1 MGRTRAGNEPAPTRA
16 RPWSRSARGAAS
28 APPAS
33 AAPSADAARTP
44 LTTSPPVADAAA
56 WQSIAESIER
66 HRVSAAATP
75 SPAFEENAVTGVDDP
90 SPPGVTTSAAYAESE
105 GAGAHRRSSEAV
117 DDTGADRNSRTEG
130 RDVNIRRRAAREIL
144 RGRRVAPSG
153 RRSRRRGKAPDIES
167 DGGRTIV
174 DPASDTENPS
184 AHGVDH
190 EIREPDSGPAW
201 SPTGS
206 RGAGGNA
213 RERRRSPG
221 RGTFR
226 DPIAHTVAAEEPLAR
241 AGRVPGTLRDAG
253 EFALHAVRK
262 WADPREREL
271 RRRRRVRRRS
281 LRWSAA
287 SGVTA
292 LGTAG
297 LVAISAPV
305 WAVVVVGGG
314 AAALVTGAA
323 VSTRRYLELRRNPL
337 PPAAF
342 VPRRLPAAQSAARA
356 PIARLVRAERA
367 FHALGRQIEASGRIP
382 ADDFADT
389 VATAAS
395 GAAALH
401 ALAGD
406 IAAMEKALAVV
417 ATSHAGAGLRQ
428 QSGAMVGRLE
438 SGVTEYEQL
447 VAAAG
452 QILAAG
458 ASEAPTP
465 VDEFGW
471 AMFTLREAADR
482 LDGWAQALTDLADR
496 H

>member
-1 MGRTRAGNEPAPTRA
+1 M
-16 RPWSRSARGAAS
+16 
-28 APPAS
+28 
-33 AAPSADAARTP
+33 
-44 LTTSPPVADAAA
+44 
-56 WQSIAESIER
+56 
-66 HRVSAAATP
+66 
-75 SPAFEENAVTGVDDP
+75 
-90 SPPGVTTSAAYAESE
+90 
-105 GAGAHRRSSEAV
+105 
-117 DDTGADRNSRTEG
+117 
-130 RDVNIRRRAAREIL
+130 
-144 RGRRVAPSG
+144 
-153 RRSRRRGKAPDIES
+153 
-167 DGGRTIV
+167 
-174 DPASDTENPS
+174 
-184 AHGVDH
+184 
-190 EIREPDSGPAW
+190 
-201 SPTGS
+201 
-206 RGAGGNA
+206 
-213 RERRRSPG
+213 
-221 RGTFR
+221 
-226 DPIAHTVAAEEPLAR
+226 VAAEEPLAR

-342 VPRRLPAAQSAARA
+342 VPRRLPAVQSAARA

-465 VDEFGW
+465 ADEFGW

>member
-1 MGRTRAGNEPAPTRA
+1 M
-16 RPWSRSARGAAS
+16 
-28 APPAS
+28 
-33 AAPSADAARTP
+33 
-44 LTTSPPVADAAA
+44 
-56 WQSIAESIER
+56 
-66 HRVSAAATP
+66 
-75 SPAFEENAVTGVDDP
+75 
-90 SPPGVTTSAAYAESE
+90 
-105 GAGAHRRSSEAV
+105 
-117 DDTGADRNSRTEG
+117 
-130 RDVNIRRRAAREIL
+130 
-144 RGRRVAPSG
+144 
-153 RRSRRRGKAPDIES
+153 
-167 DGGRTIV
+167 
-174 DPASDTENPS
+174 
-184 AHGVDH
+184 
-190 EIREPDSGPAW
+190 
-201 SPTGS
+201 
-206 RGAGGNA
+206 
-213 RERRRSPG
+213 
-221 RGTFR
+221 
-226 DPIAHTVAAEEPLAR
+226 AAEEPLAR
-241 AGRVPGTLRDAG
+241 AGRVPGALRDAG
-253 EFALHAVRK
+253 EFELHAVRK

-323 VSTRRYLELRRNPL
+323 VSTRSYLELRRNPL

-342 VPRRLPAAQSAARA
+342 VPRRLPAVHSAARA

-406 IAAMEKALAVV
+406 IAAMEKALEVV
-417 ATSHAGAGLRQ
+417 ATSQAGAVLRR

-452 QILAAG
+452 HILAAG
-458 ASEAPTP
+458 ASQAPTP
-465 VDEFGW
+465 ADDFGW